1 MAAHTAATAPK
12 TTMRQLMKR
21 PRRPHQFQLQRAYRG
36 RPADG
41 SSWSIFSAL
50 LASAATARQSTLQ
63 KRIAGPLCSSIR
75 RVNFRHSAALRGRA
89 MPKMTATAAAVRVLE
104 CEGITVAFRGSG
116 NRDQSTLCRRA
127 VAELNS
133 TLSGPPR

>member
-21 PRRPHQFQLQRAYRG
+21 PRRPHRFQLQRAYRG

-50 LASAATARQSTLQ
+50 LASAATARQST
-63 KRIAGPLCSSIR
+63 R
-75 RVNFRHSAALRGRA
+75 RYF
-89 MPKMTATAAAVRVLE
+89 
-104 CEGITVAFRGSG
+104 
-116 NRDQSTLCRRA
+116 NREPGWPPA
-127 VAELNS
+127 VADITAILAACAKFGKRG
-133 TLSGPPR
+133 LWHSG